1 MQTDWWVRVPAIR
14 LADAHATATSDT
26 YMYEFAWQSPA
37 FGGRL
42 GAVHALEIPFVF
54 DTLDQDLP
62 LLGPLLGADPPQ
74 QLADT
79 MHAAWVSFATTG
91 DPGWPRY
98 DLGRRATMRFD
109 VPSAVVDDPRSWE
122 RALWEGVR

>member
-1 MQTDWWVRVPAIR
+1 MGPCPWHPPRRRPRHGEVRHLHV
-14 LADAHATATSDT
+14 
-26 YMYEFAWQSPA
+26 YEFAWQSTA

-54 DTLDQDLP
+54 DALDQDLP

-98 DLGRRATMRFD
+98 DLGRRATMR
-109 VPSAVVDDPRSWE
+109 VRRPSAVVDDPRSWE